1 MEMVYYKVGEYAAAA
16 MELLDQLSNSI
27 RDVRNTICARVP
39 GGFREHR
46 SA

>member
-1 MEMVYYKVGEYAAAA
+1 MEMVYYKVGEYTAATV
-16 MELLDQLSNSI
+16 ELLDQLSNGV
-27 RDVRNTICARVP
+27 RHVRNTICACVP